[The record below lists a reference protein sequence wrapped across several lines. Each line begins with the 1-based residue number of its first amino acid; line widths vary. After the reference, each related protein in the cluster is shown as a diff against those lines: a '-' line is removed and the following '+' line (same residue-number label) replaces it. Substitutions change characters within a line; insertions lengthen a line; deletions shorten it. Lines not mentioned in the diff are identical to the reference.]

1 MKIKKEVK
9 IGFVMLL
16 AISLLFWGA
25 NFLKGHNI
33 FSQDRSYYAVYDH
46 VDRLAPSNP
55 VTVNGFKVG
64 QVESVSFLPGQTG
77 MLLVKFSITEEEL
90 QIPED
95 SRAKI
100 VSLDI
105 LGSKAIDLKLGKASV
120 YSPNGDTLRSEVE
133 ATLTE
138 VVNQEIAPLKK
149 KAEDLL
155 NTVDSAIIIVS
166 SIFNE
171 EAREDLDSSFSSIRH
186 SLKIFNRT
194 MGRIDGVVEEEQ
206 ENLKNIIYNVQQIT
220 RNLARNNETL
230 NNTLENVEAI
240 TDSLA
245 GANLKETVENAALA
259 MRQLAEITTKV
270 NQGEGSMGMLLN
282 NDTLYRNLEASAEDL
297 DKLLL
302 DMRLNPERYVHFS
315 IFGRKDKQKDVVQPQ
330 DQ

>member
-33 FSQDRSYYAVYDH
+33 FEKARYYHAVYDH

-64 QVESVSFLPGQTG
+64 QVEKVGFVPGETG
-77 MLLVKFSITEEEL
+77 KLVVRFSITEESL
-90 QIPED
+90 DVPID

-105 LGSKAIDLKLGKASV
+105 LGSKAIDLQLGSSLEIA
-120 YSPNGDTLRSEVE
+120 PNGDTLFSDVE

-138 VVNQEIAPLKK
+138 VVNQEIAPLKQ
-149 KAEDLL
+149 KAEDLM
-155 NTVDSAIIIVS
+155 NTVDSAIVIVS

-186 SLKIFNRT
+186 SLAIFNRT
-194 MGRIDGVVEEEQ
+194 MGRIDGIVESES
-206 ENLKNIIYNVQQIT
+206 NHMKSVIYNVQEIT
-220 RNLARNNETL
+220 RNLAQNNETL
-230 NNTLENVEAI
+230 TNTLENIEAI
-240 TDSLA
+240 SDSLA
-245 GANLKETVENAALA
+245 GANLKATVENASMA
-259 MRQLAEITTKV
+259 MRQLAEIVDKV
-270 NQGEGSMGMLLN
+270 NNGQGSMGMLIN

-330 DQ
+330 DN